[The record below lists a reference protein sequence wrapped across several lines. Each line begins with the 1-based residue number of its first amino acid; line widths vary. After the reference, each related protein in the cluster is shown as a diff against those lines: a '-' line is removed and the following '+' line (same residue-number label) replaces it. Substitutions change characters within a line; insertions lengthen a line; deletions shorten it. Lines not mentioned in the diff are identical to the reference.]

1 MKKIMVALAILLTCM
16 GFIPIDAANWYWIG
30 ADPSGGQWYIDNQS
44 ASKSYGV
51 AVVWVKIVREDG
63 TYSLWQWEITR
74 DRKMAALQVA
84 AYNADHELIGSYSVD
99 SWQKKY
105 NAVTPD
111 SMGEAVYN
119 SVWQKKGLRYEYG

>member
-1 MKKIMVALAILLTCM
+1 MKKIMVALVILLTCM
-16 GFIPIDAANWYWIG
+16 GFIPIDASNWYWIG

-119 SVWQKKGLRYEYG
+119 SVW

>member
-1 MKKIMVALAILLTCM
+1 MKKTIVALAILLTCM

-30 ADPSGGQWYIDNQS
+30 ADSSGGQWYIDNQS
-44 ASKSYGV
+44 AYKSNGV
-51 AVVWVKIVREDG
+51 AVVWVKIEKEDG
-63 TYSLWQWEITR
+63 TYILFQEEITR

-105 NAVTPD
+105 NAVIPD
-111 SMGEAVYN
+111 SMGEAIYN
-119 SVWQKKGLRYEYG
+119 SVW